1 MIRSYFPAESHLIHL
16 PSMPKTN
23 NMRSKPFWTIAKWE
37 DHVSSWCTGKVTQIR
52 RILGLRKEILMRKWC
67 EFILR
72 DWRRKRV
79 KIRRIMWVLKPLRH
93 HQKVWEGGVQGRGSN
108 SRSGDQSNLIQ
119 RSRILYV
126 AI

>member
-1 MIRSYFPAESHLIHL
+1 MTPSCFQAGFHIIHPPWTL
-16 PSMPKTN
+16 KTN
-23 NMRSKPFWTIAKWE
+23 SMRSKPSWTIAKWE
-37 DHVSSWCTGKVTQIR
+37 DHVSSWCTGRVTQIR
-52 RILGLRKEILMRKWC
+52 RILGLRKEILMQRWC